1 MTHDAPASTSRLR
14 GWRGEALR
22 IGFALMLLMGF
33 RSAFAN
39 HYVVPSGSMQPT
51 LMPGDRVLVDM
62 RAYGL
67 RLPFTHTR
75 LMGEGAPVR
84 GEVAVFES
92 PEDSERLIKRVVAVG
107 GDRVEVH
114 AGRLRIN
121 GQDMALPGHADAEQ
135 LGDRMFQP
143 DLSRGGGP
151 DAAGRVPVGQM
162 LVMGDA
168 RGNSHDGRMF
178 GLLPADAFYARAV
191 AVYWRRGE
199 GPVWRRL

>member
-1 MTHDAPASTSRLR
+1 MHPNDTASARRLQ

-22 IGFALMLLMGF
+22 IGFALLLLMGF

-39 HYVVPSGSMQPT
+39 HYLVPTGSMQPT

-62 RAYGL
+62 RAYGY
-67 RLPFTHTR
+67 RLPFTHAR
-75 LMGEGAPVR
+75 LLGQGQPTR
-84 GEVAVFES
+84 GEVAVFRS
-92 PEDSERLIKRVVAVG
+92 PADGERLIKRIVAVG
-107 GDRVEVH
+107 GDRVEVRDGH
-114 AGRLRIN
+114 LRIN
-121 GQDMALPGHADAEQ
+121 GRDVALGGQTDVEQ
-135 LGDRMFQP
+135 LGRHVYRL

-151 DAAGRVPVGQM
+151 DAAGVVPAGQV

-168 RGNSHDGRMF
+168 RGNSLDGRMF

-191 AVYWRRGE
+191 GVYWRRGE